1 MINWHVRYQFCLQI
15 WQFEMVIVF
24 FIQNTHLSLECI
36 FLCNDVLKIYNRT
49 ITANSSHTGEISFI
63 HAYQFTIHI
72 KLNSKN
78 TIWRLE
84 IYVCSLKQE
93 WSSQI
98 KENHCVYVYLFVRVH
113 VHIINALMGLSLYI
127 LTLMNIIKILHL
139 YPNICVLK
147 FINAQ
152 CFTKIEIQIN
162 WQKWE

>member
-1 MINWHVRYQFCLQI
+1 MINWHVRYQFWLQI
-15 WQFEMVIVF
+15 WQFKIVIVF

-147 FINAQ
+147 FITAQ